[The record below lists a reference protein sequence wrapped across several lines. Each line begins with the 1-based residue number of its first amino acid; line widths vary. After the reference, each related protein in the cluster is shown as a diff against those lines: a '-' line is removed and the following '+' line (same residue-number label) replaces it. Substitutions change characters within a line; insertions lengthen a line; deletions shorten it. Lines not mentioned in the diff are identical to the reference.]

1 MSITKV
7 SDQGTIYLLGSGYS
21 INQLSP
27 VERSVI
33 NAAQVRLA
41 LNKFTAFHEQSGIRP
56 NYTYFIDYHN
66 KHAKEFIQR
75 TINTIK
81 LTGLEKGMT
90 LVLHKNVSGRLYRT
104 KNLAYHLQAL
114 NPFNYIHFKRPRF
127 ILDYEVKVDFVK
139 IGDFMKLSPWAD
151 SFDDELFHYRSSLT
165 SALNYITLKFDPCK
179 IVLVGVDLN
188 KSAYFYQEEI
198 EATQVH
204 DNNKFRAEE
213 KKAGKHFTALD
224 YKGTSM
230 IDNFHLVTASLIDRG
245 FTLVSSNPN
254 SLFAEQGICPY
265 EAIAT

>member
-1 MSITKV
+1 LSITKV
-7 SDQGTIYLLGSGYS
+7 SDQGAIYLIGSGYS
-21 INQLSP
+21 INELTDQD
-27 VERSVI
+27 RAII
-33 NAAQVRLA
+33 NGAKVRIA
-41 LNKFTAFHEQSGIRP
+41 LNKFTVFHKKSGLRP

-75 TINTIK
+75 TIATIK
-81 LTGLEKGMT
+81 DSELKNDMT
-90 LVLHKNVSGRLYRT
+90 LVLHKNVAGRLYPS
-104 KNLAYHLQAL
+104 KNLAYKLQAL
-114 NPFNYIHFKRPRF
+114 NPLNYIHFKRPRF

-139 IGDFMKLSPWAD
+139 IGDFMKLSAWAD
-151 SFDDELFHYRSSLT
+151 SFDEELFHYRSSLT

-213 KKAGKHFTALD
+213 KKADKHFTALA

-230 IDNFHLVTASLIDRG
+230 IDNFHHVTSNLYSRG

-265 EAIAT
+265 EAITP